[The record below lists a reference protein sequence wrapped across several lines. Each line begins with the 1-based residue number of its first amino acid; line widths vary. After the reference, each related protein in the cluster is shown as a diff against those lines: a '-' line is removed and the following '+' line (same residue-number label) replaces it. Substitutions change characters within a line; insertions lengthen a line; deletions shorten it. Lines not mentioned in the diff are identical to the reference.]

1 MIQDMPLP
9 PHEPF
14 TPTGRPEPGEYA
26 DYASADIAAVP
37 GDDAIAALTQLQ
49 VQTTALF
56 RALAE
61 PAERG
66 FTYAPGK
73 WPLKTVLGHLIDDE
87 RIFIYRL
94 LCVARGEDHELPG
107 FDEKLYAHNAE
118 SEHRSLESLLAEYS
132 VVRAATLAL
141 LRGLPSAAWHRRG
154 RVNGYA
160 CSVRGLAFHIA
171 GHELH
176 HHRVVRERYVPL
188 LGQGA
193 AASD

>member
-1 MIQDMPLP
+1 
-9 PHEPF
+9 
-14 TPTGRPEPGEYA
+14 
-26 DYASADIAAVP
+26 
-37 GDDAIAALTQLQ
+37 

-73 WPLKTVLGHLIDDE
+73 WPLKTMLGHLIDDE

>member
-1 MIQDMPLP
+1 MPS
-9 PHEPF
+9 

-37 GDDAIAALTQLQ
+37 GDDAIVALVQLQ
-49 VQTTALF
+49 EQTTALF

-61 PAERG
+61 PADRG
-66 FTYAPGK
+66 FAYAPGK

-87 RIFIYRL
+87 RIFVYRL

-141 LRGLPSAAWHRRG
+141 LRGLPSAAWHRCG

-176 HHRVVRERYVPL
+176 HHRIVRERYVPL
-188 LGQGA
+188 LGQGTS
-193 AASD
+193 ASE